1 MRAEAHVLR
10 NKTDRDFTC
19 SKILLTSQS
28 GGSFCFALV
37 SFHKILAVTLLAAP
51 LSFAGPLAPSQLR
64 CEYLK
69 NPNALDVE
77 APRFAW
83 VLNHTDR
90 AEKQTAYEI
99 QVGRHADFSDSMM
112 WDSGKTESS
121 DTTQVEYRGAG
132 FTSDTDYFWRV
143 RYWDTQAS
151 ASPWSAPAKFST
163 GLLQPSDWTA
173 KWITGGNLLRH
184 SFDIDKPVR
193 RARVFVAAAGYYE
206 LHLNGMKVGDRVLDP
221 AWTDYTKRILYSVYD
236 ITHELQ
242 RGHNAMGALLG
253 RAWYTKAY
261 NAEPKLICEIRGEYM
276 DGKPFQI
283 ASDSNWQAFKSPIV
297 MDDIY
302 NGETYDARLEMPGWD
317 TIEFQE
323 RGTPATVVDM
333 PNVALSSQMM
343 PPIKVV
349 DTFVPHKMYESSPGI
364 YVFDFGQNFSG
375 WVRLKVQGMA
385 GTKVRLRYAE
395 LADPDGRIRV
405 DNLRSARST
414 DTYILRGDP
423 AGEEYEPRFTYHG
436 FRYAEVS
443 GYPGVPTLDAVRGRE
458 VHTAVDSIGNFVSS
472 SSLLNG
478 IHSMFL
484 WSIKTNLASVPTDCD
499 QRDERLGW
507 MGDAHLSAETAILNF
522 DMAAF
527 YTNFLRDIQDAQGS
541 QGEIPNIVPYITRF
555 NPNRVGDP
563 SWGVAYPLIADFMY
577 ENYGDKRVFA
587 QHYNGLKAWAD
598 FLQRHAPDG
607 VVDYSYFG
615 DWVALEPTPKLL
627 CATWAYIKSLDVVS
641 LAATV
646 LGKEDDAAHYRDLA
660 TAAREG
666 FNKHFRNADGT
677 YATGS
682 QAAQVL
688 ALDAH
693 VMAGK
698 DEGSAM
704 SRLLD
709 DVNYYHNVHL
719 STGIL
724 GTKYLFPV
732 LASRGN
738 ADLAYEVLTQPDYPG
753 YGFMLAHGAT
763 TLWELWQERTGPEM
777 NSHDHHMFASA
788 GTFLYNV
795 LAGIN
800 RGEGPG
806 YSDIRIQPE
815 LVHGLDW
822 VSAST
827 DTFNGQI
834 ASAWRRI
841 GSGYALTITIPVGS
855 TASVYLPMLKLEDPV
870 LLESGK
876 PVAANASVPGV
887 LHATKRRGSYEL
899 RVGSGKY
906 IFTLTERDQVPAPP
920 AE

>member
-1 MRAEAHVLR
+1 M
-10 NKTDRDFTC
+10 
-19 SKILLTSQS
+19 
-28 GGSFCFALV
+28 
-37 SFHKILAVTLLAAP
+37 
-51 LSFAGPLAPSQLR
+51 AGPLAPSQLR

-69 NPNALDVE
+69 NPDAVDVT

-90 AEKQTAYEI
+90 GQKQTAYEI
-99 QVGRHADFSDSMM
+99 QVAPRADFGSSLLWDSDRTESADFS
-112 WDSGKTESS
+112 
-121 DTTQVEYRGAG
+121 QIEYKGAALR
-132 FTSDTDYFWRV
+132 SDTDYFWRV
-143 RYWDTQAS
+143 RWWDAQGA
-151 ASPWSAPAKFST
+151 ASPWSAPATFST
-163 GLLQPSDWTA
+163 GFLDPSDWKA

-184 SFDIDKPVR
+184 EFALDKPVK

-206 LHLNGMKVGDRVLDP
+206 LHINGKKVGDRVLDP
-221 AWTDYTKRILYSVYD
+221 AWTDYSKRILYSVYD
-236 ITHELQ
+236 VTHQ
-242 RGHNAMGALLG
+242 IQHGHNAVAALLG
-253 RAWYTKAY
+253 RAWYAKTF
-261 NAEPKLICEIRGEYM
+261 NAEPKLICQIRGEFT
-276 DGKPFQI
+276 DGKLFEI
-283 ASDSNWQAFKSPIV
+283 VSDASWRTFKSPIV

-302 NGETYDARLEMPGWD
+302 DGETYDARLEMPGWD
-317 TIEFQE
+317 TSGFQQQ
-323 RGTPATVVDM
+323 GAAATAVDM
-333 PNVALSSQMM
+333 PNVVLSAQMM

-349 DTFVPHKMYESSPGI
+349 DTFVPHKMYEASPGA

-375 WVRLKVQGMA
+375 WVKLKAQGAA
-385 GTKVRLRYAE
+385 GTKVRVRYAE
-395 LADPDGRIRV
+395 IADPDGRIRV

-423 AGEEYEPRFTYHG
+423 AGEEYEARFTYHG

-458 VHTAVDSIGNFVSS
+458 VHTAVDAVGNFVSS
-472 SSLLNG
+472 NSMLNA
-478 IHSMFL
+478 IQSMYL

-507 MGDAHLSAETAILNF
+507 MGDAHLSAETAIMNF

-527 YTNFLRDIQDAQGS
+527 YTNFLRDIADAQGS
-541 QGEIPNIVPYITRF
+541 QGEVPNIVPYITRF
-555 NPNRVGDP
+555 NPDRIGDP
-563 SWGVAYPLIADFMY
+563 AWGVAYPLIAQFMY
-577 ENYGDKRVFA
+577 ENYGDKRVFR
-587 QHYNGLKAWAD
+587 QHYAGLKAWAD
-598 FLQRHAPDG
+598 FLTKHAPDG

-615 DWVALEPTPKLL
+615 DWVAIEPTPKILA
-627 CATWAYIKSLDVVS
+627 ATWAYIKALDVVTQ
-641 LAATV
+641 AAN
-646 LGKEDDAAHYRDLA
+646 LLDKPDDAAHYRDLA
-660 TAAREG
+660 TAARDG
-666 FNKHFRNADGT
+666 FNKRFRNADGT

-698 DEGSAM
+698 DEGNAV

-719 STGIL
+719 TTGIL

-732 LASRGN
+732 LASRGE

-753 YGFMLAHGAT
+753 FGFMLAHGAT

-777 NSHDHHMFASA
+777 NSHNHHMFASP
-788 GTFLYNV
+788 GTFLYNI

-800 RGEGPG
+800 RGETPA

-815 LVHGLDW
+815 LVHGIDW

-827 DTFNGQI
+827 NTVNGQV

-841 GSGYALTITIPVGS
+841 GSGYAVKITVPVGS
-855 TASVYLPMLKLEDPV
+855 TATVHLPLLKLEDPV

-876 PVAANASVPGV
+876 PVTTNANISGV
-887 LHATKRRGSYEL
+887 VQLTTSKENYVVK
-899 RVGSGKY
+899 VGSGDY
-906 IFTLTERDQVPAPP
+906 TFSVTERGQSMAQ
-920 AE
+920 